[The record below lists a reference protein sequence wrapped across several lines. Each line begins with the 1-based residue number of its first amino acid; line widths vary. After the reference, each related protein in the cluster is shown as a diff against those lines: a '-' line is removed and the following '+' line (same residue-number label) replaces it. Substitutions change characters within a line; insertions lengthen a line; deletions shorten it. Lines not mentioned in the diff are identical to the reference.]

1 MSVFPL
7 QMEVYCFLFTDLL
20 LITKPVK
27 RLEKVKIIRQPLL
40 IHNVV
45 CKELKDP
52 GECSDQE
59 PLIRFTVDLFRA
71 PRVLFEKR
79 IISLGCKKSKLLIVS
94 AETVHMNYLIFNKN
108 LINCKHTLTA
118 DFFSLCRLLHPHLPQ

>member
-1 MSVFPL
+1 MD
-7 QMEVYCFLFTDLL
+7 VYCFLFTDLL

-52 GECSDQE
+52 GECLCE
-59 PLIRFTVDLFRA
+59 EEEEGE
-71 PRVLFEKR
+71 EKGY
-79 IISLGCKKSKLLIVS
+79 S
-94 AETVHMNYLIFNKN
+94 
-108 LINCKHTLTA
+108 
-118 DFFSLCRLLHPHLPQ
+118 